1 MVFVLRKETK
11 KPGFPVGVVLN
22 RPETKGD
29 IGIEIEVEGAHLPA
43 AGLPQPWLAHTD
55 GSLRIPKVPGGNA
68 YEYVLQGPIPFGKVD
83 KSVADLYAFIAANKG
98 KILESNRT
106 SVHVHLNVQKFHF
119 ARLTAFMAIYFT
131 LEELLTEWCGDH
143 RVGNLFCLRAKDAP
157 AIISQIRRFL
167 KTDGEVE
174 IRDHHHYAALNAN
187 ALHKFGSLEV
197 RTLRGVADPQIIIDW
212 VAMLRRI
219 YDVSAEF
226 PDPREV
232 CGRFSGDGP
241 LAFLDN
247 ILGPQAGILKKGVP
261 YDEAR
266 VRDSL
271 YDGIRMAQDLC
282 YCRDWGIVNPVEV
295 SPDPFGRDL
304 RKLMKRIGGQFEQGS
319 LPPTAGYGI
328 GHTLQATSPAQFL
341 YNAEPD
347 TEAVDD
353 DFGDMDFDEPEDQED
368 QEMPQEVYGPQAA
381 QAPTMTTAQY
391 LSMMTAAHQAAQSAP
406 APQPAPNNWFDGAQ
420 WTHVPPNN
428 QETLQ

>member
-29 IGIEIEVEGAHLPA
+29 IGIEIEVEGAHLPHV
-43 AGLPQPWLAHTD
+43 GLPMPWIAHTD

-68 YEYVLQGPIPFGKVD
+68 YEYVLQAPIPFGKVD
-83 KSVADLYAFIAANKG
+83 KAVTDLYTFIAANKG

-157 AIISQIRRFL
+157 AIVSQIRKFI

-187 ALHKFGSLEV
+187 ALHKFGSLEI
-197 RTLRGVADPQIIIDW
+197 RTLRGVADAQIIVDW

-219 YDVSAEF
+219 YDVSKEF

-241 LAFLDN
+241 LAFLDS
-247 ILGPQAGILKKGVP
+247 ILGEQAAILKKGVP
-261 YDEAR
+261 YNEAR

-282 YCRDWGIVNPVEV
+282 YCRDWGIVSPVEV

-304 RKLMKRIGGQFEQGS
+304 RRLMKRIGGQLEAGT
-319 LPPTAGYGI
+319 LPPLFTQAQGGI
-328 GHTLQATSPAQFL
+328 QWAMPVEVAEHDDLNEMDFGED
-341 YNAEPD
+341 AEP
-347 TEAVDD
+347 EI
-353 DFGDMDFDEPEDQED
+353 
-368 QEMPQEVYGPQAA
+368 
-381 QAPTMTTAQY
+381 API
-391 LSMMTAAHQAAQSAP
+391 P
-406 APQPAPNNWFDGAQ
+406 APQPTTAFDMFIAQQAQANIAAQQAAAQQQANAADPWWLTHTQTAAPT
-420 WTHVPPNN
+420 WTTDPFAPD

>member
-29 IGIEIEVEGAHLPA
+29 IGIEIEVEGAHLPNNS
-43 AGLPQPWLAHTD
+43 LPMPWVAHTD

-68 YEYVLQGPIPFGKVD
+68 YEYVLTAPIPFGKVN
-83 KSVADLYAFIAANKG
+83 KALTDLYDFIAAAKG

-119 ARLTAFMAIYFT
+119 SRLTAFMAIYFT

-157 AIISQIRRFL
+157 AIVSQIRRFI

-174 IRDHHHYAALNAN
+174 IRDHHHYAALNAH
-187 ALHKFGSLEV
+187 ALHKFGSLEI

-219 YDVSAEF
+219 YDVSADF
-226 PDPREV
+226 PDPRDV
-232 CGRFSGDGP
+232 CAQFSGDGP

-247 ILGPQAGILKKGVP
+247 ILGPQAVILKSGVP
-261 YDEAR
+261 YNEAR

-282 YCRDWGIVNPVEV
+282 YCRDWGIVSPIEV

-304 RKLMKRIGGQFEQGS
+304 RKLMKRIGGQVEAGVGS
-319 LPPTAGYGI
+319 LPPISFEQTWAPPTAQGI
-328 GHTLQATSPAQFL
+328 LQGIQWAQPTEAADHDDLEDFGENEEPDEEPDAPTHAPSMTATLVNSIGIPVNPAMTTWANTTSPVQQQ
-341 YNAEPD
+341 P
-347 TEAVDD
+347 VDPWWLNPLNNP
-353 DFGDMDFDEPEDQED
+353 PE
-368 QEMPQEVYGPQAA
+368 
-381 QAPTMTTAQY
+381 
-391 LSMMTAAHQAAQSAP
+391 
-406 APQPAPNNWFDGAQ
+406 
-420 WTHVPPNN
+420 
-428 QETLQ
+428 ETLQ